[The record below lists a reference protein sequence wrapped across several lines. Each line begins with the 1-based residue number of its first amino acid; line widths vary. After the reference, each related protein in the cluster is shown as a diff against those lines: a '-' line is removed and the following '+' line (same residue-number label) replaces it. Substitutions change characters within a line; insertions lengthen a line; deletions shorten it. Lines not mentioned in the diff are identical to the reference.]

1 MSGIQVNRRTFV
13 AAAAVL
19 ASGIATRPALAAP
32 PPARLLDIAAAG
44 LRRHSGNVA
53 VTDMVAIADFAAPS
67 AAPRFHLVDMATG
80 LAESF
85 LVAHGRG
92 SDPDHSGWLRRFSN
106 DPGSYCTSE
115 GAYRTLDYYQGAHG
129 RSMRLA
135 GLETTNDKAEAR
147 AIVIHS
153 AKYVSAAIARDTGVL
168 GRSEGCFAVAEADLS
183 RVLQR
188 MGPGRLLLAGR
199 FGA

>member
-1 MSGIQVNRRTFV
+1 MNRIELNRRTFV
-13 AAAAVL
+13 TAAAL
-19 ASGIATRPALAAP
+19 LTSGAMARPAFATPRSTRLFDLAA
-32 PPARLLDIAAAG
+32 AELRRRSGAIAAPD
-44 LRRHSGNVA
+44 V
-53 VTDMVAIADFAAPS
+53 VAIADFAAPS
-67 AAPRFHLVDMATG
+67 SAPRFHLVDMASG
-80 LAESF
+80 SIESF

-115 GAYRTLDYYQGAHG
+115 GAYRTLAYYDGAHG

-135 GLETTNDKAEAR
+135 GLDATNDKAEAR

-168 GRSEGCFAVAEADLS
+168 GRSEGCFAVAGQDLP
-183 RVLQR
+183 RVLAR

-199 FGA
+199 FSG